1 MENTITYKN
10 IGFSKINYLNLDKEE
25 KEDEFLKSSNAK
37 ENIDV
42 DSLTKAY
49 EFSLEDSSAFLKNV
63 LRGKETI
70 LNENWVVNENIQGK
84 ILSFNENEVYV
95 DCLIDPEKNVI
106 QSRKFPI
113 TLFNNLTKIDKN
125 KPVLIKTRLKP
136 GAIRIDVYSGE
147 GIVNLDVFEINDKW
161 DSLRSKNLDSKLTEW

>member
-10 IGFSKINYLNLDKEE
+10 TGFSTFNYLNLDKEE

-37 ENIDV
+37 ENIDL
-42 DSLTKAY
+42 DSFTKAY
-49 EFSLEDSSAFLKNV
+49 EFSLEDSSAFLRNV

-70 LNENWVVNENIQGK
+70 LNENWDFNENIQGK

-95 DCLIDPEKNVI
+95 DCLIDLEKNVI

-113 TLFNNLTKIDKN
+113 TLFNNLAKIDKN